1 MSEQMSLMSE
11 PSTPPRRAPAG
22 AGRRCRY
29 PECGDHS
36 IVGSGISYCPDHE
49 CDIDNCHRKARER
62 GRCKLHAYCA
72 AEGCENRRR
81 EASAAKYCEEHA
93 TSIDYV
99 IQDRNT
105 NARLTRER
113 SCMVCGVSFAHH
125 SSWVCHEH
133 RHLGTLM
140 KGWRTRYG
148 LTPEQSVALVADAR
162 CWICDRDLSWRFHP
176 MSGKQRQVHVDHDH
190 RCCDGEKSCGECVR
204 GLACQ
209 RCNQRLG
216 HMESLLTEIGRDR
229 AVALIEALVGGGLFE
244 VGQTSTSLPSGRTHP
259 GSGSI
264 GVDRGASGRVAVDRG
279 ES

>member
-125 SSWVCHEH
+125 SSWVCYEH

-190 RCCDGEKSCGECVR
+190 RCCDGEKSCHVAGVR
-204 GLACQ
+204 SGCRRRMGVGAMRSWLYRHPTVAFLLCCIAFLYASYKTFDYALF
-209 RCNQRLG
+209 RDGWWRL
-216 HMESLLTEIGRDR
+216 M
-229 AVALIEALVGGGLFE
+229 AVAWFGIAWRFDDAARKFWRL
-244 VGQTSTSLPSGRTHP
+244 S
-259 GSGSI
+259 
-264 GVDRGASGRVAVDRG
+264 
-279 ES
+279 